1 MVEKL
6 SLRKFEDFLEAFGKS
21 IEQVFGNS
29 TFHQK
34 KNYLMASRR
43 KIMNEFLLKIP
54 GFLHQENSTI
64 QEDKE
69 CTTKQLQQWEAQ
81 NEEHNAE
88 VRQQNSKTS
97 TESAWSNFFSLTMA
111 SEKNE
116 GTGTIHWKAL
126 HHQNFIICR
135 FSTIFL
141 RHPEKTSSF
150 IEKEE
155 KLFLGGQ
162 SLLDTRFDTEL
173 QLTGSQP
180 LWPQFNGQRFME
192 HKIQYQSQSLIDT
205 QTKHFTS
212 NHLLNFNLIFD
223 FTNAK
228 PWRRRTTSSKT
239 KAALLVSL
247 LWSSSGLSKKR
258 ICSATFQPWP
268 ESILR
273 TWTCYLPHPHRTCQP
288 TTYSPFHPSATRR
301 QRNLPLSASRYHCSS
316 LPHWSVQRWISSL
329 HCSHLSQGTSFSL

>member
-6 SLRKFEDFLEAFGKS
+6 SLRKFEDFLVAFGKS

-81 NEEHNAE
+81 NEEDDAE

-97 TESAWSNFFSLTMA
+97 TKSAWSNSFSLTMA

-116 GTGTIHWKAL
+116 GTGTIHLKAL

-155 KLFLGGQ
+155 KLF
-162 SLLDTRFDTEL
+162 F
-173 QLTGSQP
+173 
-180 LWPQFNGQRFME
+180 
-192 HKIQYQSQSLIDT
+192 
-205 QTKHFTS
+205 
-212 NHLLNFNLIFD
+212 
-223 FTNAK
+223 
-228 PWRRRTTSSKT
+228 WR
-239 KAALLVSL
+239 
-247 LWSSSGLSKKR
+247 
-258 ICSATFQPWP
+258 
-268 ESILR
+268 
-273 TWTCYLPHPHRTCQP
+273 
-288 TTYSPFHPSATRR
+288 
-301 QRNLPLSASRYHCSS
+301 
-316 LPHWSVQRWISSL
+316 
-329 HCSHLSQGTSFSL
+329 

>member
-1 MVEKL
+1 MKTFFNIFYCYEEANNERNSIFSFSTRIIRWYRSLAYGNLKTFWRHLENRL
-6 SLRKFEDFLEAFGKS
+6 SKFLATQHF
-21 IEQVFGNS
+21 
-29 TFHQK
+29 TK

-81 NEEHNAE
+81 NEEDNAE

-97 TESAWSNFFSLTMA
+97 TKSAWSNFFSLTMA

-116 GTGTIHWKAL
+116 GTGTIHLKAL
-126 HHQNFIICR
+126 HNQNFIICR

-141 RHPEKTSSF
+141 RHPEKTSSC

-155 KLFLGGQ
+155 KLFFWRQ

-180 LWPQFNGQRFME
+180 LWPQFNGQRFLE
-192 HKIQYQSQSLIDT
+192 NKIQY
-205 QTKHFTS
+205 
-212 NHLLNFNLIFD
+212 
-223 FTNAK
+223 
-228 PWRRRTTSSKT
+228 
-239 KAALLVSL
+239 
-247 LWSSSGLSKKR
+247 
-258 ICSATFQPWP
+258 
-268 ESILR
+268 
-273 TWTCYLPHPHRTCQP
+273 
-288 TTYSPFHPSATRR
+288 
-301 QRNLPLSASRYHCSS
+301 
-316 LPHWSVQRWISSL
+316 
-329 HCSHLSQGTSFSL
+329 